1 MFFNL
6 KVCLTTC
13 FQETDTDLKNEIKV
27 VSHEFSQNQKII
39 TDSFS

>member
-13 FQETDTDLKNEIKV
+13 FRETDTELKNEIKV
-27 VSHEFSQNQKII
+27 GSHEFEQNQKII
-39 TDSFS
+39 TR